1 MGGTSGLLLCVERQM
16 AQDENAYRFKGNGT
30 LDQGPERKKIERLWT
45 RYIWRYGDQ
54 QPGNFFCKWLKEV
67 F

>member
-1 MGGTSGLLLCVERQM
+1 M
-16 AQDENAYRFKGNGT
+16 AQDENAYRFKGRGT
-30 LDQGPERKKIERLWT
+30 LDQGPERRKIERLWT

-54 QPGNFFCKWLKEV
+54 QPGNFFGKWLKEV